1 MAESINC
8 VEQVELTEEDILRAT
23 TYLPILDKA
32 AMAQVL
38 AQTCIQKMNLGIPV
52 EKAEADTGEKDDAF
66 SIPLPAMYREDTLVR
81 TLTSAGTS
89 REVGC

>member
-8 VEQVELTEEDILRAT
+8 VEQVELMEEDILRAT

-38 AQTCIQKMNLGIPV
+38 AQTCIQKMNLVFQWKRRRRIQGKKMMPS
-52 EKAEADTGEKDDAF
+52 ASHFPRCTG
-66 SIPLPAMYREDTLVR
+66 R
-81 TLTSAGTS
+81 THWFGL
-89 REVGC
+89 